1 MRDPFGS
8 LAIRHASAA
17 VRVHRNEEDPGLSV
31 NLFRWIVDHQATA
44 LVLLNGQLNIEYM
57 NSSAEA
63 LFARSGNQLRGQS
76 WRQLFIPDNGLPDL
90 LARVLDE
97 SVPTTQRSE
106 KLTLA
111 ADGSRIT
118 VDITLTPLNEDGPPC
133 ILVEFL
139 SMDRILKI
147 SREEASL
154 AKQEA
159 ARILV
164 RGLAHE
170 VKNPLG
176 GIRGAAQLLAI
187 ELGDERYDEYT
198 GIIIEEADRLRNLVD
213 RILGSNR
220 IPNWVS
226 TNIHEVVERVLRLMQ
241 AEAGQGITFE
251 RDYDPSVPEITADRE
266 QLIQAVLN
274 IVRNG
279 MEALQSQ
286 EDANP
291 DKRMRLSTRV
301 LRQFTIGKQRHRLVL
316 RLRIEDNGPGIDREL
331 MENMFYPMVSGR
343 AQGSGLGLSIA
354 QQVVTQHAGV
364 IDCESEPGRT
374 RFSIYLPIT
383 TPEATGAQA

>member
-1 MRDPFGS
+1 MAPS
-8 LAIRHASAA
+8 ARH
-17 VRVHRNEEDPGLSV
+17 EEEPGLSV

-63 LFARSGNQLRGQS
+63 LFARSGNQLQGQS
-76 WRQLFIPDNGLPDL
+76 WRQLFTPDNGLAEL
-90 LARVLDE
+90 LERVLVE
-97 SVPTTQRSE
+97 GVPTTQRSE
-106 KLTLA
+106 RLTLA

-118 VDITLTPLNEDGPPC
+118 VDITLTPLHDDGPPYV
-133 ILVEFL
+133 LVEFL

-159 ARILV
+159 ARVLV

-176 GIRGAAQLLAI
+176 GIRGAAQLLQI
-187 ELGDERYDEYT
+187 ELGDERFDEYT
-198 GIIIEEADRLRNLVD
+198 GVIIGEADRLRNLVD

-220 IPNWVS
+220 LPKWAP
-226 TNIHEVVERVLRLMQ
+226 TNIHEVVERVLKLMQ
-241 AEAGQGITFE
+241 AEAGPTITFE
-251 RDYDPSVPEITADRE
+251 RDYDPSLPEMAADRE

-286 EDANP
+286 EDDNP
-291 DKRMRLSTRV
+291 DKRMRITTRAI
-301 LRQFTIGKQRHRLVL
+301 RQFTIGKHRHRLVAQV
-316 RLRIEDNGPGIDREL
+316 RIEDNGPGIDREL

-354 QQVVTQHAGV
+354 QQVITHHAGV

-374 RFSIYLPIT
+374 RFTLYLPI
-383 TPEATGAQA
+383 GAQE

>member
-1 MRDPFGS
+1 M
-8 LAIRHASAA
+8 
-17 VRVHRNEEDPGLSV
+17 SV

-63 LFARSGNQLRGQS
+63 LFARSGNQLRGQT

-90 LARVLDE
+90 LTRVLE
-97 SVPTTQRSE
+97 EAVPTTQRSE

-118 VDITLTPLNEDGPPC
+118 VDITLTPLTDDGPPY

-159 ARILV
+159 ARMLV

-187 ELGDERYDEYT
+187 ELGDQRYDEYT

-241 AEAGQGITFE
+241 VEAGDRITFE

-374 RFSIYLPIT
+374 LFSIYLPIAT
-383 TPEATGAQA
+383 RETGAQA